1 MKHLSF
7 TNRRGLS
14 RSNRSNS
21 RCQRAAAFA
30 CAAAIVFNAAATNH
44 ILRQDELMVGLNG
57 DATVQFI
64 QITVSDGTQKAWGP
78 GPGETVSRAM
88 LVFFNAAGLETG
100 RFFFPNNAPIGANTV
115 LIATANF
122 AAVPGAPVP
131 DFVIPPLLSPAGGKV
146 CFRGNPANRAAFGV
160 NLCLSYGSIA
170 PELTEG
176 GGPPAPAPPVT
187 GEPVSLARFRNFGFG
202 GVNRNA
208 DFTLASPSPANTR
221 GQTVVFSIPGPEID
235 FMPTNIDFG
244 PRDMTLGPSAPRALV
259 ITNRGFAN
267 PLTISSVSLVATNPA
282 LFAIANDSGQ
292 TALAPG
298 ATRTINLT
306 FDPDSPG
313 LKTAAL
319 RVVSNDENENVS
331 LVPIRG
337 LGVDPNAPEI
347 DLSLASVSFAN
358 RDVADGPS
366 PIVLVGVRNLGNVGS
381 LNITNIRLAGLHAN
395 QFRLS
400 GPTNASSLPP
410 GGNFTVSVAFDPDTA
425 GPKSAF
431 LRILSSDT
439 DEGVLD
445 VPLAGRAFD
454 LNPCTAPNPTNSV
467 AQNFA
472 TNAQVVAPGLVFTGT
487 TLGATADGASTCGP
501 QQAPDVWFRYVPA
514 DNGTAT
520 VAVVG
525 TAIGST
531 VSAHSAVPGT
541 VANQL
546 ACDTVVPRQTPDAR
560 ISFAVTNGAP
570 VFIRIAV
577 VSSNASSFQL
587 TLTGPP
593 AFNFDRNEN
602 GVTDTC
608 EFDFGD
614 APAPYPTTL
623 ADNGARHRLVGG
635 SLLGPRIDSDDDGQ
649 PSPTAAGDNEDGS
662 PNDEDG
668 IEFAGALVAG
678 GTGSVFVHS
687 SRTDLLNGWLDF
699 NADGDWS
706 DPSEQIITNAPLQ
719 GSDQL
724 SFSIPASA
732 VATNRTFARFR
743 LSSMPNLSF
752 TGEAPD
758 GEVEDHLVE
767 ILPPTQTPGQIGVRL
782 NEVMAGL
789 NGDSSAQFVELE
801 VDGEAS
807 KAWGPQAGETAGR
820 AMLLFYDQAGRQ
832 TGRFV
837 FPSNAPPGGVNV
849 LVATRA
855 FAEQTGLTPDFIM
868 PPEINPVAGKVAF
881 ASNPDNRR
889 FDIHIALS
897 YGGKDYFGPTDGAG
911 PANAAALPIVSQ
923 TARSLQRVGN
933 VVLGLN
939 RNDAFQERT
948 PSPRN
953 TAGSTVALQAAPL
966 AEQGRVLFT
975 RETFRGNGR
984 TCATC
989 HVAGRDQFGLTPLTI
1004 AQLPEDDPLFVFEH
1018 NVNLLKLATRS
1029 QPSDLRGEISGA
1041 DGSANILSGSGD
1053 TYLVIGGQDLT
1064 GPIIDETGN
1073 SGAFQS
1079 VTEGDLDGPT
1089 LSNGSE
1095 RGLEAH
1101 NFLEHGRG
1109 LILENIDNFRHGEVF
1124 RASPHLLNLN
1134 LTGPFGLSGEF
1145 DNLEDFSLGAVIQ
1158 HFPRSLARL
1167 DGVDFRHPTRDELLA
1182 MSAFMTGLTPGTAP
1196 TTNGFN
1202 LDRLATTEAQKRGRE
1217 LFFGDQGRCSKCH
1230 SGPVLA
1236 LSDGT
1241 LPGSVEGRNE
1251 NFNTGVAN
1259 LLRNILDA
1267 MPTEPAGLTPGES
1280 TREFNTPSLF
1290 NIRLTAPF
1298 FHDGSAETLTEA
1310 VEFYDS
1316 EEFHNSPAGDDVGS
1330 LLAANKAELTADLVA
1345 FLESLVDLPVEFT
1358 RTLDFGVHCPGTPM
1372 PGPFT
1377 VLITNLS
1384 AHTVAITNVAFN
1396 GTNAAAFAIASDTGE
1411 TTLAPGATRSLQV
1424 AFVPTNFGFLRA
1436 TLEFTGV
1443 DTNLLGVFSFGV
1455 ALLGAD
1461 IDTVVQASPVALD
1474 FGARDISAQPSPERS
1489 ILIVNNGS
1497 LPLDVSGLALVGTNA
1512 GDFILTTEAE
1522 PIPPHD
1528 SRVVEI
1534 SFAPRRAGVKSA
1546 ALVLPVVACNTS
1558 LVEVALSGVGTTFVE
1573 KFLWAPFAGTQY
1585 VGRPFPVRLTA
1596 ADPNDDVVQDFG
1608 GRVHFVVS
1616 TSDPFDA
1623 MPIAPLRSGPFV
1635 SGVWTG
1641 SVTMLQPLTFA
1652 TIQAVDSQG
1661 HGGSSKAF
1669 TVLLADDLSLTVSNS
1684 PNPNPSGQVI
1694 TYELTVRN
1702 TGPTGST
1709 GVVLTNR
1716 LSPDVAFVSATA
1728 SQGGVTHSGGE
1739 VVAQL
1744 GTLPGGAAATVTI
1757 RAEPIVGSTNVV
1769 NVAAVARNEPELV
1782 LTNNV
1787 ATNLTAVGAFG
1798 LLVVRPAANFQ
1809 AAGFSGGPFTPTNQF
1824 YSLSNAGTAPIS
1836 WQARA
1841 SGCAPP
1847 AGLVGWW
1854 PLEGDAADLAGAN
1867 AGVLLGN
1874 PRFTNGLV
1882 GQAISFDGTDDEVRI
1897 PASRSLDVGLGDG
1910 LTLETWIQVPGLAR
1924 RGPVF
1929 EWDAPVQ
1936 GVQLWVSV
1944 QSPGSLFVNLVDTN
1958 DTLHFFNSPGGVLQA
1973 NVWQHI
1979 ALTYS
1984 KTTGLATLYVNGTN
1998 VTQQNVGV
2006 FTPKTGT
2013 DLLLGRRAGLETL
2026 LGLIDEPSVL
2036 SRELSEQEIRAIV
2049 ALGGAGKC
2057 AGGRGAGCAPP
2068 EGIAGWWPLDG
2079 STADHV
2085 GTNAG
2090 VLFGNPAFTNGL
2102 VGQALHFDGVDDE
2115 VRLPAAPAL
2124 NVGLGAGFT
2133 IEAWINPAV
2142 VATERPV
2149 VEWANAA
2156 GTGTHFWI
2164 AVSSAG
2170 GGAGS
2175 LFANIF
2181 SIGGTAHHVSTP
2193 PNVVSNNAWQHVAV
2207 TYNTNT
2213 GLAALYHNG
2222 SKVREDNIGSFV
2234 PNTIGD
2240 LLIGRRAPLSFS
2252 GAIDEVSIYHRDLSA
2267 AEIQAIATARGA
2279 GKCGS
2284 GGVSSNCNLP
2294 GGLVAWW
2301 PLDGNT
2307 LDAVGTNH
2315 GGLLGNPVFTNG
2327 FVGQGMFFD
2336 GNNDAVTI
2344 PVSPELNVGTN
2355 DGYTFEVWLN
2365 VPNINRRNPV
2375 FEFDDPGIAFS
2386 GTFAFVSAN
2395 TPGSIH
2401 AGIIQVGNVD
2411 RSFVSDANLVSAST
2425 WAHLAITYNRLTGV
2439 GTIYVNGVQVR
2450 QQNLG
2455 NFISRTTG
2463 TLFLG
2468 HRGVAGFQ
2476 ETFQGTLDEAALYN
2490 RDLSAAEVQ
2499 AIFLAGSNGKC
2510 RRGSWLGLAPQ
2521 GGTLAPNA
2529 TTNINVF
2536 LNTNALSLAVGS
2548 YSDVV
2553 LITNTSNGRGSD
2565 ERTVSLTVLN
2575 RRPTLG
2581 LLPSIQM
2588 AEDSGPRA
2596 VNLANIRAGGN
2607 EQQALAVAAFSSNP
2621 DLFAS
2626 PVTVNYTSPSSN
2638 GTLFLAPL
2646 TNAHGTALVSVV
2658 VRDNAGTAG
2667 GALDAVTNTFTVTVT
2682 PVNDAPELAPVASQ
2696 VVDEGA
2702 LLRLPMEATD
2712 ADLPDEQLTFTLVGP
2727 PLGATIDPSTGVFSW
2742 TPSEAQGPGANTI
2755 TVLVL
2760 DSGSP
2765 ALSAVRQFTVT
2776 VREVN
2781 APPVLTAVADR
2792 VVHEGMLVT
2801 WSALASDP
2809 DLPPNQLTYGLA
2821 AGAPAGASVNPA
2833 NGAFQWLA
2841 SGVPVPSTN
2850 TIVYTVTDNGVP
2862 ALIDTKSCRIVVLAA
2877 PRIVD
2882 IRRTGASVS
2891 LTWTA
2896 IAGSRYRVQFKD
2908 NLAQPDWSDLPGEV
2922 TAAAPT
2928 AGKTDVLG
2936 AQQRFYRIR
2945 AGE

>member
-14 RSNRSNS
+14 RSNRANS
-21 RCQRAAAFA
+21 LFQRAAAFA

-78 GPGETVSRAM
+78 GPGESVSRAM

-202 GVNRNA
+202 GVNQNA

-244 PRDMTLGPSAPRALV
+244 PRDMTLGPSTPRALV

-292 TALAPG
+292 TVLAPG
-298 ATRTINLT
+298 GTRTINLT

-331 LVPIRG
+331 LLPIRG

-347 DLSLASVSFAN
+347 DLSLASVTFPN
-358 RDVADGPS
+358 RDVAAGPS

-381 LNITNIRLAGLHAN
+381 LNVTNIRLAGLHAN
-395 QFRLS
+395 QFSLS

-431 LRILSSDT
+431 LRLLSSDT
-439 DEGVLD
+439 DETVLD
-445 VPLAGRAFD
+445 VPLFGRAFD

-501 QQAPDVWFRYVPA
+501 QQSPDVWFRYVPA

-525 TAIGST
+525 TAIGPT
-531 VSAHSAVPGT
+531 VSAHGAVPGT

-546 ACDTVVPRQTPDAR
+546 ACDTAAPRQTPDAR
-560 ISFAVTNGAP
+560 ISFSVTNGAP
-570 VFIRIAV
+570 VFIRIAA

-668 IEFAGALVAG
+668 IVFAGALVAG
-678 GTGSVFVHS
+678 GTGSVFVNS

-719 GSDQL
+719 GLDQL

-743 LSSMPNLSF
+743 VSSMPNLSF

-758 GEVEDHLVE
+758 GEVEDYLVE
-767 ILPPTQTPGQIGVRL
+767 ILPQGQSPGQIRVRFD
-782 NEVMAGL
+782 EIMAGL
-789 NGDSSAQFVELE
+789 NGDSSVQFVELQ
-801 VDGEAS
+801 VSGEAD
-807 KAWGPQAGETAGR
+807 KAWGPQGGEIAGR

-837 FPSNAPPGGVNV
+837 FPSNAPPGANFV

-948 PSPRN
+948 AAPRN
-953 TAGSTVALQAAPL
+953 SAGSTVALQAAPL

-1029 QPSDLRGEISGA
+1029 QPSDLRGEITGA
-1041 DGSANILSGSGD
+1041 DGSAKILSGSGD
-1053 TYLVIGGQDLT
+1053 TYLVIGGTNLSGVMTDSA
-1064 GPIIDETGN
+1064 GN
-1073 SGAFQS
+1073 RGAFQS
-1079 VTEGDLDGPT
+1079 ITEGDLDGPT
-1089 LSNGSE
+1089 ASNGSE

-1109 LILENIDNFRHGEVF
+1109 LILENIDNFKHGEVF
-1124 RASPHLLNLN
+1124 RASPHLLNLSQ
-1134 LTGPFGLSGEF
+1134 TAPFGLSGEF

-1158 HFPRSLARL
+1158 HFPRSLARI
-1167 DGVDFRHPTRDELLA
+1167 DGVDFRHPTREELLA

-1259 LLRNILDA
+1259 LLRNILDDL
-1267 MPTEPAGLTPGES
+1267 PTEPAGLTPGES

-1358 RTLDFGVHCPGTPM
+1358 RSLDFGVHCPGTPL

-1396 GTNAAAFAIASDTGE
+1396 GTNATAFAIASDTGE

-1424 AFVPTNFGFLRA
+1424 AFAPTNFGFLRA

-1461 IDTVVQASPVALD
+1461 IDTVVQASPTALD

-1608 GRVHFVVS
+1608 GRVQFVVS

-1669 TVLLADDLSLTVSNS
+1669 TVRLPDDLSLTVSNS

-1702 TGPTGST
+1702 TGPDGST
-1709 GVVLTNR
+1709 GVIVTNR
-1716 LSPDVAFVSATA
+1716 LSPDVAFVSAAA
-1728 SQGGVTHSGGE
+1728 SQGGVSHSGGE

-1757 RAEPIVGSTNVV
+1757 RAEPIVGSTNVI

-1787 ATNLTAVGAFG
+1787 ATNITAVGAFG

-1809 AAGFSGGPFTPTNQF
+1809 SAGFSGGPFTPTNQF

-1854 PLEGDAADLAGAN
+1854 PLEGDAADRVGTN
-1867 AGVLLGN
+1867 SGVLL
-1874 PRFTNGLV
+1874 
-1882 GQAISFDGTDDEVRI
+1882 
-1897 PASRSLDVGLGDG
+1897 
-1910 LTLETWIQVPGLAR
+1910 
-1924 RGPVF
+1924 
-1929 EWDAPVQ
+1929 
-1936 GVQLWVSV
+1936 
-1944 QSPGSLFVNLVDTN
+1944 
-1958 DTLHFFNSPGGVLQA
+1958 
-1973 NVWQHI
+1973 
-1979 ALTYS
+1979 
-1984 KTTGLATLYVNGTN
+1984 
-1998 VTQQNVGV
+1998 
-2006 FTPKTGT
+2006 
-2013 DLLLGRRAGLETL
+2013 
-2026 LGLIDEPSVL
+2026 
-2036 SRELSEQEIRAIV
+2036 
-2049 ALGGAGKC
+2049 
-2057 AGGRGAGCAPP
+2057 
-2068 EGIAGWWPLDG
+2068 
-2079 STADHV
+2079 
-2085 GTNAG
+2085 
-2090 VLFGNPAFTNGL
+2090 GNPAFTNGL
-2102 VGQALHFDGVDDE
+2102 VGQALHFDGVDDA

-2124 NVGLGAGFT
+2124 NVGLGSGLT
-2133 IEAWINPAV
+2133 IEAWINPTV

-2175 LFANIF
+2175 IFANIF

-2222 SKVREDNIGSFV
+2222 NKVREDNIGSFV
-2234 PNTIGD
+2234 PNTAGD
-2240 LLIGRRAPLSFS
+2240 LLIGRRAPLSFA

-2267 AEIQAIATARGA
+2267 AEIQAIAAARGA

-2284 GGVSSNCNLP
+2284 GGVSGNCNLP
-2294 GGLVAWW
+2294 ANLTGWW
-2301 PLDGNT
+2301 PLDGNAS
-2307 LDAVGTNH
+2307 DR
-2315 GGLLGNPVFTNG
+2315 
-2327 FVGQGMFFD
+2327 
-2336 GNNDAVTI
+2336 I
-2344 PVSPELNVGTN
+2344 GTN
-2355 DGYTFEVWLN
+2355 DGRLLGEPTFRAGLVGQALSFDGIDDQVEVRAAPALN
-2365 VPNINRRNPV
+2365 VGLGTGFTLELWINPSDLQAQQPLLEWVNQQGSLGVHFWMSQAAPAGGG
-2375 FEFDDPGIAFS
+2375 PGCLFANLIDTGNSSHHITTAGGLIRTGAWQHVALTYERAS
-2386 GTFAFVSAN
+2386 GQGTFFLNGQVVGSQQMGSFTPQTGPPLNLSFGRRTGSSFLYSGAMDEVS
-2395 TPGSIH
+2395 IY
-2401 AGIIQVGNVD
+2401 D
-2411 RSFVSDANLVSAST
+2411 RA
-2425 WAHLAITYNRLTGV
+2425 
-2439 GTIYVNGVQVR
+2439 
-2450 QQNLG
+2450 
-2455 NFISRTTG
+2455 
-2463 TLFLG
+2463 
-2468 HRGVAGFQ
+2468 
-2476 ETFQGTLDEAALYN
+2476 
-2490 RDLSAAEVQ
+2490 LSAAEIG
-2499 AIFLAGSNGKC
+2499 AIVNAGSSGKC
-2510 RRGSWLGLAPQ
+2510 PDSSWYSFAPA
-2521 GGTLAPNA
+2521 GGVLPAGA
-2529 TTNINVF
+2529 FTNVSVF
-2536 LNTNALSLAVGS
+2536 LNTNASRLAVGS

-2553 LITNTSNGRGSD
+2553 LITNTSNGRGSS

-2581 LLPSIQM
+2581 PLPSIQM

-2621 DLFAS
+2621 GLFAS
-2626 PVTVNYTSPSSN
+2626 PVTVNYTSPATN
-2638 GTLFLAPL
+2638 GTLLLAPL

-2658 VRDNAGTAG
+2658 VRDDAGTAG

-2702 LLRLPMEATD
+2702 LLRLPIEATD
-2712 ADLPDEQLTFTLVGP
+2712 ADLPDDQLTFTLVGP
-2727 PLGATIDPSTGVFSW
+2727 PPGATIEPATGVFSW
-2742 TPSEAQGPGANTI
+2742 TPSEAQGPGANAI

-2765 ALSAVRQFTVT
+2765 ALSVLRQFTVT

-2781 APPVLTAVADR
+2781 SPPALTALADR
-2792 VVHEGMLVT
+2792 VVHEGMSVT

-2809 DLPPNQLTYGLA
+2809 DLPANQLTYGLA

-2833 NGAFQWLA
+2833 NGAFQWVA

-2850 TIVYTVTDNGVP
+2850 TVVYTVRDDGVP
-2862 ALIDTKSCRIVVLAA
+2862 ALTDTKSCRIVVLAA
-2877 PRIVD
+2877 PRIVEL
-2882 IRRTGASVS
+2882 RRTGANVA
-2891 LTWTA
+2891 LTWSS
-2896 IAGSRYRVQFKD
+2896 IAGLRYQVKFKD
-2908 NLAQPDWSDLPGEV
+2908 RLSQPDWNDLPGEILA
-2922 TAAAPT
+2922 TGPT
-2928 AGKTDVLG
+2928 ATKTDALG
-2936 AQQRFYRIR
+2936 LQQRFYRILV
-2945 AGE
+2945 GE